1 MTSVKWLIAVDMAN
15 ALMGNVFVPEDI
27 QEMLANKLIVLTQI
41 VQITD
46 FVSKDLVF
54 VDKDG
59 EVQLVQQLIMR
70 PDNACQ
76 IAQDMET
83 LTSKPKNVSV
93 EVSGLEM
100 TVPKNVVI

>member
-1 MTSVKWLIAVDMAN
+1 M
-15 ALMGNVFVPEDI
+15 
-27 QEMLANKLIVLTQI
+27 
-41 VQITD
+41 D

-59 EVQLVQQLIMR
+59 EVQLVPQLIMR
-70 PDNACQ
+70 PDNAYQ
-76 IAQDMET
+76 IVQDMET

-100 TVPKNVVI
+100 TVPKVSYFLLVFRPKTYLVFSKGVGAFL